1 MAATNDIT
9 GDEIKSK
16 TSTSQYR
23 ENYSNIYPEK
33 KSSHRWLKEFH
44 PETVILDP
52 DGWRYDDGVTMETR
66 ITKDD
71 FNKRFGESTVMG
83 KIS

>member
-33 KSSHRWLKEFH
+33 KSSYRWMEELL
-44 PETVILDP
+44 PDSRITSP
-52 DGWRYDDGVTMETR
+52 DGWFYDGVSMETR
-66 ITKDD
+66 ITKED
-71 FNKRFGESTVMG
+71 FYRSYNESTVIG
-83 KIS
+83 TIS